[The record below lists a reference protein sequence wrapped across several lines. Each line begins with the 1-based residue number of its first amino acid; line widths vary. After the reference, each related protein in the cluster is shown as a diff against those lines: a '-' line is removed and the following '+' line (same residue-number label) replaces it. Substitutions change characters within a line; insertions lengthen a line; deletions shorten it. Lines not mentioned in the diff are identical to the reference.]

1 MLEVIGD
8 FFTYAE
14 QNSPDVLVCTVNQV
28 TKLDGRLVMGAGIAK
43 AFRDRYSGLDA
54 EWGAL
59 TKFKKSG
66 ILVSWNFMPQVLVG
80 LPTKYDWKDPSDKR
94 LIKRSL
100 TQLVEFVDYC
110 GMKSVLMTRP
120 GCGHGGFKWPEI
132 KPLFKGFDD
141 RWIIISDK

>member
-1 MLEVIGD
+1 MIEVTGD
-8 FFTYAE
+8 FFTYAKE
-14 QNSPDVLVCTVNQV
+14 HQPDVLVCTINQIV
-28 TKLDGRLVMGAGIAK
+28 KSDGRLVMGAGIAK
-43 AFRDRYSGLDA
+43 PFRDTFVDLDK
-54 EWGAL
+54 EWGEL
-59 TKFKKSG
+59 TRFKKSG
-66 ILVSWNFMPQVLVG
+66 ILVSWNYAPVVLVG
-80 LPTKYDWKDPSDKR
+80 FPTKYDWKDPSDKR

-100 TQLVEFVDYC
+100 NQLADFVDYY